1 MSNIQA
7 AIGCAQLER
16 IDCLIKRKKEIF
28 SFYKDAFADL
38 TEINLNHELA
48 NCSIGAWMPTVVCS
62 RKSGVKRERLLEEF
76 LKEGI
81 DARVFFWPLSSL
93 PPFLNHPKL
102 KMHMTLL
109 QEQLI
114 CPAFMI

>member
-28 SFYKDAFADL
+28 SFYKDFADL

-48 NCSIGAWMPTVVCS
+48 NGSIAPGCQRLYVLESQCKT
-62 RKSGVKRERLLEEF
+62 REV
-76 LKEGI
+76 
-81 DARVFFWPLSSL
+81 A
-93 PPFLNHPKL
+93 
-102 KMHMTLL
+102 
-109 QEQLI
+109 
-114 CPAFMI
+114 